1 MQYLALTLIK
11 GYQLTLGRILPRVC
25 RFEPT
30 CSSYAQQAIDRFGF
44 VQGSLLGVWRII
56 RCNPFTPGGFDP
68 VPQQFGGNLCA
79 KSK

>member
-1 MQYLALTLIK
+1 MHYAALMLIK

-30 CSSYAQQAIDRFGF
+30 CSSYTHQAIVRFG
-44 VQGSLLGVWRII
+44 VVRGSLLSVWRII
-56 RCNPFTPGGFDP
+56 RCNPFTPGGIDP
-68 VPQQFGGNLCA
+68 VPHQFGGHSCA